1 RVFMRIAKGPIGV
14 YERFIT
20 EVSNTIVL
28 PAIYSLAGI
37 GLWIDRNIVD
47 AFVNGVANF
56 VLKVSASVRRIQTG
70 FLQHYALGMV
80 IGIMVIILIYS
91 LVGGG

>member
-1 RVFMRIAKGPIGV
+1 M
-14 YERFIT
+14 
-20 EVSNTIVL
+20 
-28 PAIYSLAGI
+28 
-37 GLWIDRNIVD
+37 D

-56 VLKVSASVRRIQTG
+56 ILKISASVRRIQTG

-80 IGIMVIILIYS
+80 IGIMVIIIIYS